1 VSERGKEGYGP
12 MPYSDE
18 ALTVARSDAIMS
30 RINDEFPKVAELLNW
45 KREATLGF
53 LHKNSALTGY
63 RLVSHDFTYSFS
75 DSETKS
81 GPGAWS
87 KFLREVK
94 VYVEK
99 IHRESLGSRLFGELD
114 DAREALSD
122 YIHKEYKRVLPL

>member
-1 VSERGKEGYGP
+1 LKKNH
-12 MPYSDE
+12 
-18 ALTVARSDAIMS
+18 ALS
-30 RINDEFPKVAELLNW
+30 
-45 KREATLGF
+45 
-53 LHKNSALTGY
+53 GY

-99 IHRESLGSRLFGELD
+99 IHRENLGNRLFGELD
-114 DAREALSD
+114 AAREVLSE
-122 YIHKEYKRVLPL
+122 YIHEEYRRILPFWPDIGETKTESFKASISGSYAYGSSSQIVWDCLG